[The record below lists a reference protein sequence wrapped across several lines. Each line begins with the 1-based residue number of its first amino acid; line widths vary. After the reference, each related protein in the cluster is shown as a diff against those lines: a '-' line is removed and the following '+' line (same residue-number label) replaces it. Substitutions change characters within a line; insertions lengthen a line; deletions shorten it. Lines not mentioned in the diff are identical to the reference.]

1 MNSRICICL
10 VLSIACNQAVD
21 KANVS
26 LINNGLKF
34 PYIKGLGQV
43 SDSLYQVSHMQVPLN
58 YIIYNGDVSDTID
71 LTGPY
76 DRYKEILPFEYYN
89 RVNRE
94 NRLKIFVSD
103 RQLLPQGLSEI
114 IRLNEFYTDTE
125 IEEGGSNHNSKKKV
139 GHTEKRQNKFV
150 PSIPVFLY
158 NPTNDTILFQIQ
170 NGRVIMIQEAKDE
183 HGVWRPIEFWQYSW
197 CGNSYHEEVLL
208 PNNIAIVKVLKY
220 DGDFE
225 TELRLKLKSD
235 NTIIYSDSFKGKINK
250 SQFKLPSSIFGGKPK
265 DDSIIPEYKGIMF
278 LDHYIEN

>member
-139 GHTEKRQNKFV
+139 GHTE
-150 PSIPVFLY
+150 
-158 NPTNDTILFQIQ
+158 